1 MRAWIVSEFGE
12 TSDVLKLDESA
23 ESFAP
28 GPAQVKV
35 KVEVAGLGLP
45 DILMCRNNYPLVPP
59 LPFTPSQEAVG
70 EIVAVG
76 TDVDSSMLGR
86 RALGP
91 TLKQWNWF
99 VFGRVAATLSSPYST
114 HPENCNV

>member
-59 LPFTPSQEAVG
+59 LPFTPHRKPSAKLWLLAQ
-70 EIVAVG
+70 
-76 TDVDSSMLGR
+76 T
-86 RALGP
+86 P
-91 TLKQWNWF
+91 
-99 VFGRVAATLSSPYST
+99 T
-114 HPENCNV
+114 HPCWADGYSVQP